1 MEILSR
7 SDIQTAAKSV
17 LGWKI
22 VRNLDNGKILSGS
35 IVETEVYH
43 QEDEASHTF
52 GGKMSKRNQVMF
64 GPAARAYVYFTYG
77 MHYCMNIT
85 AGPDG
90 YGAAIL
96 IRGLEPLDGVETMKV
111 NRRQDDIYQLCSGPA
126 KLTQALMIDTALNGH
141 DLAKPPLQLIPAGK
155 VGESDIVTTTR
166 IGISKAIDQPLRFY
180 IKNNPYISKP

>member
-7 SDIQTAAKSV
+7 SDIETAAKSV
-17 LGWKI
+17 LGWKLT
-22 VRNLDNGKILSGS
+22 RTLDDGQELSGYV
-35 IVETEVYH
+35 VEVEVYH

-64 GPAARAYVYFTYG
+64 GPAAMAYVYFTYG

-96 IRGLEPLDGVETMKV
+96 IRSLEPVDGIEIMKL
-111 NRRQDDIYQLCSGPA
+111 NRRQDDIHQLCSGPA
-126 KLTQALMIDTALNGH
+126 KLTQALMIDTTLNGH
-141 DLAKPPLQLIPAGK
+141 DLVKPPLQLIPDDGVEGAD
-155 VGESDIVTTTR
+155 VFTTTR
-166 IGISKAIDQPLRFY
+166 IGISKAIDEPLRFY
-180 IKNNPYISKP
+180 IKDSPYISKP